1 MTRMFH
7 HGTRSHATKA
17 PTRVFGSLLAL
28 AVATVLGSPSAHGSS
43 IYGTLSNFDIYNTT
57 TEPCEGAE
65 IELEGIHSSS
75 IGGDFPA
82 HYSSRSILE
91 YNDDLGQF
99 AGTRITYT
107 GYNFAGA
114 PNPGSLMPTVNPPST
129 NGHEL
134 TYSAGGEHFGFWL
147 NGAQPTATR
156 FFWLNDNNGAYE
168 RIGSVPE
175 TVPGPTWTYVP
186 PAPGEPAVL
195 QAVIK
200 VPEPEEEDAPNF
212 RPDSTWMK
220 VFKTK
225 VDMSP
230 FSDAEMQNL
239 LEQLISGDPNDP
251 NYANL
256 VPQGEDPI
264 EIESEWELLEGG
276 KNPKEKMVEDE
287 VGESDKVVIRRY
299 EFYKYIGPV
308 NEDNEPISAWEDIGN
323 PDDPGLDVFDDD
335 GNLLFAAERG
345 DFISANMVAAV
356 LGARVPEPSTIV
368 LGVAGFGALLLVRRR
383 AGRFHAGR

>member
-1 MTRMFH
+1 MTLSSSLI
-7 HGTRSHATKA
+7 RSLHRKRALQKKIG
-17 PTRVFGSLLAL
+17 VLVAL
-28 AVATVLGSPSAHGSS
+28 AVFTIFGTPVAIASG

-57 TEPCEGAE
+57 PEPCEGAE

-75 IGGDFPA
+75 VGGDFPA
-82 HYSSRSILE
+82 HYSSKSILE
-91 YNDDLGQF
+91 YNDDFGQF

-114 PNPGSLMPTVNPPST
+114 PNPGSLMPSINPPST

-156 FFWLNDNNGAYE
+156 FFWLNNNNGAYE

-186 PAPGEPAVL
+186 PANNGGPAVL
-195 QAVIK
+195 QAVIQ
-200 VPEPEEEDAPNF
+200 VPEPADAPNL

-225 VDMSP
+225 VDVSP
-230 FSDAEMQNL
+230 FSDVEMQDL
-239 LEQLISGDPNDP
+239 LEKLISGDPNDP
-251 NYANL
+251 NYVNL

-264 EIESEWELLEGG
+264 EVESEWELLEGG
-276 KNPKEKMVEDE
+276 KNPKEKMGEDE
-287 VGESDKVVIRRY
+287 VAEGDKVIIRRY
-299 EFYKYIGPV
+299 EFYKYIGEV
-308 NEDNEPISAWEDIGN
+308 NEDNEPISVWEDIGN
-323 PDDPGLDVFDDD
+323 PADPGLDVFDDNGD
-335 GNLLFAAERG
+335 LVFAAERG

-356 LGARVPEPSTIV
+356 LAPAVPEPSTLI
-368 LGVAGFGALLLVRRR
+368 LGFVSFGAFFFKRRK
-383 AGRFHAGR
+383 

>member
-1 MTRMFH
+1 MTYMFCNRNRH
-7 HGTRSHATKA
+7 IARGLLT
-17 PTRVFGSLLAL
+17 SLCGIMA
-28 AVATVLGSPSAHGSS
+28 AVVITVLGFPSAQASG

-57 TEPCEGAE
+57 PEPCEGAE
-65 IELEGIHSSS
+65 IELEGVHSSD

-82 HYSSRSILE
+82 HYGSKSILE
-91 YNDDLGQF
+91 YNDDFGQF
-99 AGTRITYT
+99 AGTRIKYT
-107 GYNFAGA
+107 GYNFPGA
-114 PNPGSLMPTVNPPST
+114 PTPGSLMPTLNPPST
-129 NGHEL
+129 NGHAL

-147 NGAQPTATR
+147 SGAQPTSTR
-156 FFWLNDNNGAYE
+156 FFWLNDNNGAYD
-168 RIGSVPE
+168 RIGNVPE

-186 PAPGEPAVL
+186 PANNGEPPVL

-200 VPEPEEEDAPNF
+200 VPEPDDAPNL

-220 VFKTK
+220 IFKTK
-225 VDMSP
+225 LKIAPGD
-230 FSDAEMQNL
+230 DQQMQDL

-251 NYANL
+251 NYANI

-276 KNPKEKMVEDE
+276 KKPKEKMREDE
-287 VGESDKVVIRRY
+287 VAENDKVVIRRY

-323 PDDPGLDVFDDD
+323 PDDPGLDVLDDL
-335 GNLLFAAERG
+335 GNVVFAAERG

-356 LGARVPEPSTIV
+356 LESAVPEPSTFV
-368 LGVAGFGALLLVRRR
+368 LGLVSIGALFFKRR
-383 AGRFHAGR
+383 G